1 MECRNTLLSKLS
13 ESNSEM
19 ITRNDIALIETLL
32 FGDNS
37 YNQYDNS
44 RIIDATIA
52 SIVTS
57 KSLDDSLLV

>member
-1 MECRNTLLSKLS
+1 MSKLS
-13 ESNSEM
+13 ESNSEL

>member
-13 ESNSEM
+13 ESNSEL